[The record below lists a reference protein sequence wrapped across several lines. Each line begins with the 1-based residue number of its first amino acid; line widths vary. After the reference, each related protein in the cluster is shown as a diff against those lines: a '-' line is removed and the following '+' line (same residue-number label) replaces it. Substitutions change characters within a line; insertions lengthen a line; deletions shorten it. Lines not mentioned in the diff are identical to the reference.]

1 MGTDNMIMQLEGY
14 VARIDYDEDE
24 KTFRGKV
31 ANIRDSIV
39 FVGKTPEELEEDF
52 AEQLK
57 FYFEVCKKRGKEPD
71 RPYSGQFVLRVDPEI
86 HRALAVAAD
95 RENKSLNRWAAET
108 LARAAAG

>member
-1 MGTDNMIMQLEGY
+1 MGTDNMIMQLKGY
-14 VARIDYDEDE
+14 VARIEYDEDE

-52 AEQLK
+52 GEQLK

-108 LARAAAG
+108 LARAAAD

>member
-1 MGTDNMIMQLEGY
+1 MVMKLEGY
-14 VARIDYDEDE
+14 VARIDYDEDA
-24 KTFRGKV
+24 KNFRGKV

-39 FVGKTPEELEEDF
+39 FVGKTVEELEEDF

-57 FYFEVCKKRGKEPD
+57 FYFGVCKKRGKEPD

-108 LARAAAG
+108 LARAVTG

>member
-1 MGTDNMIMQLEGY
+1 MIMQQQGY

-31 ANIRDSIV
+31 ANIRDSII
-39 FVGKTPEELEEDF
+39 FVGRDPDELERDF

-57 FYFEVCKKRGKEPD
+57 FYFEVCAKRGKEPE
-71 RPYSGQFVLRVDPEI
+71 RPYSGKFVLRIDPEI

-95 RENKSLNRWAAET
+95 REDKSLNSWAAET